1 MLCQKSDSDVI
12 LIESTRILAPV
23 LRAKMDIGP
32 PRWCGQK
39 WQRPI
44 FEPQFRPIGV
54 RTSAIGVRA
63 GKIGIRGMQHQMQT
77 FRLGYGTWL
86 WLASPLWGTVRARGG
101 ALEAFQNPSKMAFP
115 GHFGAPAASGALWGG
130 GATGVRNV

>member
-1 MLCQKSDSDVI
+1 MGTRKKGQLILIKGLEIGNFVRKQNLDPGVI
-12 LIESTRILAPV
+12 EIESTGILARD
-23 LRAKMDIGP
+23 LRAKLGLGC
-32 PRWCGQK
+32 PRRCGQK

-77 FRLGYGTWL
+77 FRLGYG
-86 WLASPLWGTVRARGG
+86 PRAPRGVAKNG
-101 ALEAFQNPSKMAFP
+101 KDLSSNPNFGRLGYAL
-115 GHFGAPAASGALWGG
+115 L
-130 GATGVRNV
+130 

>member
-1 MLCQKSDSDVI
+1 MATRKKGQLILIKGLEIRNYVLCQKSGPGVMENDPKG
-12 LIESTRILAPV
+12 LLAPV

-54 RTSAIGVRA
+54 RS
-63 GKIGIRGMQHQMQT
+63 
-77 FRLGYGTWL
+77 
-86 WLASPLWGTVRARGG
+86 
-101 ALEAFQNPSKMAFP
+101 
-115 GHFGAPAASGALWGG
+115 
-130 GATGVRNV
+130 